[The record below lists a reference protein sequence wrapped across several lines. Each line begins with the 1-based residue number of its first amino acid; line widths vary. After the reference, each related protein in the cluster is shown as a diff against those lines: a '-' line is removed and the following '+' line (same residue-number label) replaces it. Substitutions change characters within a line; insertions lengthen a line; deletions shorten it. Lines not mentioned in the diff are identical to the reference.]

1 MLKRLLSNRN
11 RLNLTEGST
20 VKNIWVLACPLIL
33 GNILQSAFHVVDMIW
48 VGRLGPEAIASVAM
62 SGVVLM
68 VIITLIMGVSAGT
81 HALVARFIGAKKYE
95 KVENVAMQ
103 SLIIGTILSIIMAA
117 GGLVFAR
124 QILQVLG
131 AKSLIL
137 QLGSDYLKIILNGG
151 LVMVYL
157 FLVNT
162 IFCASGDVL
171 TPTLIM
177 IGATVLNV
185 ILDPLMIFGI
195 GFPQMGV
202 AGAALATVISRGLA
216 SLVGLYIL
224 FRGYS
229 RVQVHLSKLQT
240 DIKTMAKIIKIGFP
254 NSMQMAMRSI
264 VGLILMAIVARYG
277 SYAIAAYGIGLR
289 IFSLV
294 LIPGFALATSAAT
307 LVGQNLGARK
317 FSRAKTCA
325 WQAAGFNTLLMG
337 LAGIFFY
344 VFSANLISIF
354 NTNPDI
360 IKLGSEY
367 LRITSF
373 SYIFVAL
380 GLVLGRSLMG
390 AGDTVSPMLISVFG
404 LLGIQ
409 IPLAIILP
417 NHLHIGITG
426 VWWAILISSILQGV
440 LICFWFNLDRWKSR
454 KLPSAIT

>member
-1 MLKRLLSNRN
+1 MLKRLLSNSHK
-11 RLNLTEGST
+11 LDLTKGNT
-20 VKNIWVLACPLIL
+20 VRNIWVLAFPMIL
-33 GNILQSAFHVVDMIW
+33 GNILQTAFHVVDMIW

-62 SGVVLM
+62 SGVVLL
-68 VIITLIMGVSAGT
+68 VIITLIMGVSTGT
-81 HALVARFIGAKKYE
+81 HALVARFIGAKKYAN
-95 KVENVAMQ
+95 VENVAMQ
-103 SLIIGTILSIIMAA
+103 SLIIGAILSIIMAG
-117 GGLVFAR
+117 GGLIFTR
-124 QILQVLG
+124 QILQILG

-137 QLGSDYLKIILNGG
+137 QLGSDYLKIILTGG

-162 IFCASGDVL
+162 IFRASGDVL

-177 IGATVLNV
+177 IGATILNA

-195 GFPQMGV
+195 GFPRMGV
-202 AGAALATVISRGLA
+202 AGAALATVLSRGLA

-229 RVQVHLSKLQT
+229 RVRVHLSKLQS
-240 DIKTMAKIIKIGFP
+240 DVKTMAKIIKIGFP
-254 NSMQMAMRSI
+254 NSIQMAMRSI
-264 VGLILMAIVARYG
+264 VGLVLMAIVARYG

-294 LIPGFALATSAAT
+294 LMPGFALATSAAT

-344 VFSANLISIF
+344 VFSVNLISIF

-360 IKLGSEY
+360 IRLGSEY
-367 LRITSF
+367 LKITSF

-390 AGDTVSPMLISVFG
+390 AGDTVSPMLISVFA

-409 IPLAIILP
+409 IPLAIMLP
-417 NHLHIGITG
+417 HHLHIGISG
-426 VWWAILISSILQGV
+426 VWWAILISSILQGA
-440 LICFWFNLDRWKSR
+440 LTCFWFNLGRWRLKEV
-454 KLPSAIT
+454 